1 MTGTTSVPRRLP
13 RLRLANLSSA
23 SKRATTLPTP
33 LSEALRAVSY
43 THLDVYK
50 RQLLAFMANW
60 AVSEEEGRVLQD
72 GVDWLVAGTILVS
85 ISLMVVTLAR
95 LLDNRVRDGVGRRYQ
110 TTFRFHIASMVVG
123 LAGLVA
129 ALII

>member
-1 MTGTTSVPRRLP
+1 MSEVPEAFHDDVAGFRQPMVTSIGIVMGF
-13 RLRLANLSSA
+13 
-23 SKRATTLPTP
+23 
-33 LSEALRAVSY
+33 
-43 THLDVYK
+43 
-50 RQLLAFMANW
+50 LLAFMANW

-110 TTFRFHIASMVVG
+110 TTFRFYITSMVVG

-129 ALII
+129 ALVI

>member
-1 MTGTTSVPRRLP
+1 MTEEPPLYHEDVAGYRQPMVTSIGIIMGF
-13 RLRLANLSSA
+13 
-23 SKRATTLPTP
+23 
-33 LSEALRAVSY
+33 
-43 THLDVYK
+43 
-50 RQLLAFMANW
+50 LLAFMANW

-72 GVDWLVAGTILVS
+72 AVDWLVASTILVS

-110 TTFRFHIASMVVG
+110 TTFRFYITSMVVG

-129 ALII
+129 ALVI